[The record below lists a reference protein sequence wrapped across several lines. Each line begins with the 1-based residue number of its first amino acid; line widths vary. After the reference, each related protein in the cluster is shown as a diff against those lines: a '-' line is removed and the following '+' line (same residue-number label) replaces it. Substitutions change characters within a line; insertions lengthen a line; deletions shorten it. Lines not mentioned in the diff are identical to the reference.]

1 MSENINKIINELH
14 IYEKK
19 LLKEL
24 EKNENASPE
33 EIAEN
38 TGLNIKSVMSAA
50 GSLASKGIITVKKDV
65 EESFS
70 LTENGKKYA
79 EIGLPE
85 RRILDALQDK
95 KEMSMKELAGLDNI
109 DKKEI
114 NISMGW
120 LVRKSWAKINK
131 GVVTITDVG
140 ESSKDKLGD
149 DELVLNA
156 LLEKNTLSLDE
167 LDEDMANS
175 LSSLRDRKNL
185 IANEKTTSHS
195 FELNDLASEILA
207 TGFTIEEEATQL
219 THDQLKDG
227 SWAKLRYRPYDINA
241 EYPIFFPGKEHPLR
255 RIIQEIREIFLNLG
269 FTEAKGDYLDSAF
282 WNFDSLFQ
290 PQDHAAREMQD
301 TFYVKNPLS
310 CDLPDDALVER
321 VAKTHEDGGN
331 TDSEGWH
338 YSWDADIARQSVLR
352 THTTGISTKALES
365 WDLPIKMFSVGR
377 VFRRETFDYKHLP
390 EFHQVEGLVAAP
402 GINYQNLLG
411 TLKEFYKK
419 LGFEVRF
426 RPAYFPYT
434 YLSTECEIYL
444 EEKES
449 WIELGGCGMFRP
461 EVLEPL
467 GVKVPALAFG
477 LGIERLA
484 MIRYDLSDIR
494 MLYKSDISWL
504 REVPLDEG
512 ISFD

>member
-1 MSENINKIINELH
+1 MSEDINKIINELH

-24 EKNENASPE
+24 EINENATPD

-50 GSLASKGIITVKKDV
+50 GSLASKGIIIVNKETKEK
-65 EESFS
+65 FS

-85 RRILDALQDK
+85 RRILKVLQDK
-95 KEMSMKELAGLDNI
+95 KQLAMKDLASLEGL
-109 DKKEI
+109 DKKEV
-114 NISMGW
+114 NISIGW
-120 LVRKSWAKINK
+120 LVRKSWAKMDK
-131 GVVTITDVG
+131 GVLSITDVG
-140 ESSKDKLGD
+140 ESSKEKLGD
-149 DELVLNA
+149 DES
-156 LLEKNTLSLDE
+156 LLRTLIEKAQVSKE
-167 LDEDMANS
+167 QLDEDMAKG
-175 LSSLRDRKNL
+175 LSALKERKNL
-185 IANEKTTSHS
+185 IAEQKTTLHS
-195 FELNDLASEILA
+195 FELTDLGREILDI
-207 TGFTIEEEATQL
+207 GFTIEEEATQL
-219 THDQLKDG
+219 THQQLKEG
-227 SWAKLRYRPYDINA
+227 SWKDLKYRPYDINA

-255 RIIQEIREIFLNLG
+255 RIIQEIREIFLNMG
-269 FTEAKGDYLDSAF
+269 FTEDKG
-282 WNFDSLFQ
+282 
-290 PQDHAAREMQD
+290 QD
-301 TFYVKNPLS
+301 TFYVKNPLT
-310 CDLPDDALVER
+310 CDLPDDELVQK
-321 VAKTHEDGGN
+321 VARTHEDGGN
-331 TDSEGWH
+331 TGSEGWN
-338 YSWDADIARQSVLR
+338 YDWDEDIARQSVLR
-352 THTTGISTKALES
+352 THTTGISTQRLAKGK
-365 WDLPIKMFSVGR
+365 LPIKMFSVGR

-467 GVKVPALAFG
+467 GIDTPALAFG

-504 REVPLDEG
+504 REVPLEEG
-512 ISFD
+512 VRFD